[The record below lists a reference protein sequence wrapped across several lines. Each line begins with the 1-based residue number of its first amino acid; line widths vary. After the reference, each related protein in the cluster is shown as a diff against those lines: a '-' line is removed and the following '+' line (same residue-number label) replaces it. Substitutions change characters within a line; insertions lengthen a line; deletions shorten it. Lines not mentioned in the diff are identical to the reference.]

1 LACNTFVDTPGPDAR
16 MSDQRT
22 ASRTK
27 MIEWITAFGVILSL
41 LFVGVQIR
49 QNTNAVRIATYQD
62 IADQALQINLTVA
75 TNPNLAT
82 AYTEFRG
89 DSIRDIQETQ
99 VRALVMSY
107 VRTIENA
114 YYMSKLGSFE
124 QAQLRRMTSNTLY
137 TSPNFARFWES
148 NRDRFDADFRSF
160 MDSVTTGGT
169 PNR

>member
-1 LACNTFVDTPGPDAR
+1 MSALQVLVHARFTSSARTSLACNTFVDTPGPDAR

-27 MIEWITAFGVILSL
+27 MIEWFTAFGVILSL

-82 AYTEFRG
+82 AYT
-89 DSIRDIQETQ
+89 
-99 VRALVMSY
+99 
-107 VRTIENA
+107 
-114 YYMSKLGSFE
+114 
-124 QAQLRRMTSNTLY
+124 
-137 TSPNFARFWES
+137 
-148 NRDRFDADFRSF
+148 
-160 MDSVTTGGT
+160 
-169 PNR
+169 